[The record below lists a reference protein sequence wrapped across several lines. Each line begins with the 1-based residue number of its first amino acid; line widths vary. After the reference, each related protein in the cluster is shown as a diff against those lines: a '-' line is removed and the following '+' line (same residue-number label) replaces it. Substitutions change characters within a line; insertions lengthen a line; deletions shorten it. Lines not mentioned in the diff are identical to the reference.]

1 MERLKRKLFK
11 IKKPMP
17 ITAEVEDEELYLE
30 PQYSETESITLHIDS
45 IAEELLAIAKK
56 SVDLNFISTFSIQFL
71 FR

>member
-30 PQYSETESITLHIDS
+30 PQYSETESIR
-45 IAEELLAIAKK
+45 
-56 SVDLNFISTFSIQFL
+56 FILIQL
-71 FR
+71 QKNCLPLQRNR